1 MAKNGTDAS
10 YRRGWMS
17 GPAMLLVGGLL
28 ALSSGLSPARAIEIS
43 QPATNASLAFSPTSV
58 SAGQSINLCAV
69 NLNTAP
75 VTVAFVLKD
84 PSNTFGGFNSPATI
98 PPGGLSCSPGLSL
111 GPGHSPVP
119 ILASIVLQSPNE
131 CSQAIDYPGKCR
143 VLGSLEISGD
153 VEGTLTNR
161 IHLEPVLL
169 PGSPGRPQIPIA
181 PR

>member
-1 MAKNGTDAS
+1 MPIVHI
-10 YRRGWMS
+10 RRG
-17 GPAMLLVGGLL
+17 GFGGTAAMLGACLL
-28 ALSSGLSPARAIEIS
+28 ALSTGLSPAQAIELF
-43 QPATNASLAFSPTSV
+43 QPPTNASLVFSPTSV
-58 SAGQSINLCAV
+58 SAGQFTNLCAV
-69 NLNTAP
+69 NLNTVS

-98 PPGGLSCSPGLSL
+98 PAGGLSCGPFASL
-111 GPGHSPVP
+111 GSDHSPVP

-169 PGSPGRPQIPIA
+169 TGSPGRPQIPIT
-181 PR
+181 R

>member
-1 MAKNGTDAS
+1 
-10 YRRGWMS
+10 MS
-17 GPAMLLVGGLL
+17 VHQGRQCGPGSLRTIAAVSSAHLL
-28 ALSSGLSPARAIEIS
+28 ALSLYAAPAHAIELF
-43 QPATNASLAFSPTSV
+43 QPPTNATLAFSPTDV
-58 SAGQSINLCAV
+58 SAGQSTNLCAV
-69 NLNTAP
+69 NLNTVS

-84 PSNTFGGFNSPATI
+84 PSNTFGGLNSPATI
-98 PPGGLSCSPGLSL
+98 PPGGLSCGPVSSL
-111 GPGHSPVP
+111 AFGHSPVP

-169 PGSPGRPQIPIA
+169 TGSPARPQIPIT

>member
-1 MAKNGTDAS
+1 
-10 YRRGWMS
+10 
-17 GPAMLLVGGLL
+17 
-28 ALSSGLSPARAIEIS
+28 
-43 QPATNASLAFSPTSV
+43 V

-84 PSNTFGGFNSPATI
+84 PSNTFFGFNSPATI
-98 PPGGLSCSPGLSL
+98 PPGGLSCSPSLSVAFE
-111 GPGHSPVP
+111 HSPVP
-119 ILASIVLQSPNE
+119 ILVSIVLQSPNE

-169 PGSPGRPQIPIA
+169 TGSPGRPQIPIA

>member
-1 MAKNGTDAS
+1 
-10 YRRGWMS
+10 MS
-17 GPAMLLVGGLL
+17 VNQGRQCSPGSLRTIAAVSSAHLL
-28 ALSSGLSPARAIEIS
+28 ALSICAAPAQAIELF
-43 QPATNASLAFSPTSV
+43 QPPTNASLVFSPTSV
-58 SAGQSINLCAV
+58 SAGQFTNLCAV
-69 NLNTAP
+69 NLNTVS

-98 PPGGLSCSPGLSL
+98 PPGGLSCGPFASL
-111 GPGHSPVP
+111 GLDHSPVP

-169 PGSPGRPQIPIA
+169 PGSPGRPQIPIT

>member
-1 MAKNGTDAS
+1 MTINTDA
-10 YRRGWMS
+10 RCG
-17 GPAMLLVGGLL
+17 GLGGTAAMFGACLL
-28 ALSSGLSPARAIEIS
+28 ALSAWLSPAQAIEIS
-43 QPATNASLAFSPTSV
+43 QPPTNASLAFSPTSV
-58 SAGQSINLCAV
+58 SAGQSTDLCAV
-69 NLNTAP
+69 NWNTAP

-84 PSNTFGGFNSPATI
+84 PSNSLGGINSPATI
-98 PPGGLSCSPGLSL
+98 PPGGQSCGPVLSL

-143 VLGSLEISGD
+143 VLGSFEISGD

-169 PGSPGRPQIPIA
+169 LGSPGRPQIPIT